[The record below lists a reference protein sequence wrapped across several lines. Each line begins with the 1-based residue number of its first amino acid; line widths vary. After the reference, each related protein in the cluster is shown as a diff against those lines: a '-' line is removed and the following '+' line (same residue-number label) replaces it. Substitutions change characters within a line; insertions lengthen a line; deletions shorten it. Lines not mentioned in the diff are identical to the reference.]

1 MYQEAI
7 ISKAKRIHDRQT
19 NLKDYVDLYFLL
31 KEGITNLEQIV
42 ELCEKKYGD
51 EFNRR
56 LFLEQMVYSKDI
68 EEAEIQFLKERVD
81 KLEIEKFFE
90 EEIKKLK
97 I

>member
-7 ISKAKRIHDRQT
+7 TSKAKRIHDRQT
-19 NLKDYVDLYFLL
+19 NLKDYVDLYFFV
-31 KEGITNLEQIV
+31 KEKVGTLEEVIT
-42 ELCEKKYGD
+42 LCEEKYGD

-56 LFLEQMVYSKDI
+56 LFLEQLVYSRDI
-68 EEAEIQFLKERVD
+68 EEAEIHFLKE
-81 KLEIEKFFE
+81 KIGKSEIENFFE